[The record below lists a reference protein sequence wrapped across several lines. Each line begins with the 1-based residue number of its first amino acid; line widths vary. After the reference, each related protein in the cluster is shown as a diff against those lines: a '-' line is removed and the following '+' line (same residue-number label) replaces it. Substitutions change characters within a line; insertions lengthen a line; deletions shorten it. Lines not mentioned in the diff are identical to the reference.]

1 MFPSAPESNGK
12 QVVAKCGWTPYDGME
27 LKGVPSQVFVRGV
40 QVARDGKFL
49 GPVGHGTFVRRQKP
63 CL

>member
-1 MFPSAPESNGK
+1 M
-12 QVVAKCGWTPYDGME
+12 VAKCGWTPYDGME